1 MPDNGF
7 DVFISYSSKD
17 QKIAN
22 ALVDSLE
29 GQGIRCWIAPRD
41 IFPGQPYP
49 QAITDAISQSK
60 IFVLIFSAQSS
71 RSQDVLQETDL
82 AKNKKKVIIPF
93 RIDST
98 RLEGTPFEYYLTI
111 RQWIDASSEPETHF
125 QELAEAVRQQTKQD
139 HTGTN
144 GAAPQA
150 DEIPISLR
158 REHPQV
164 GPNDP
169 CPCGSGL
176 KYKKCCGR

>member
-1 MPDNGF
+1 M
-7 DVFISYSSKD
+7 
-17 QKIAN
+17 
-22 ALVDSLE
+22 
-29 GQGIRCWIAPRD
+29 
-41 IFPGQPYP
+41 
-49 QAITDAISQSK
+49 
-60 IFVLIFSAQSS
+60 LIFSAQSS